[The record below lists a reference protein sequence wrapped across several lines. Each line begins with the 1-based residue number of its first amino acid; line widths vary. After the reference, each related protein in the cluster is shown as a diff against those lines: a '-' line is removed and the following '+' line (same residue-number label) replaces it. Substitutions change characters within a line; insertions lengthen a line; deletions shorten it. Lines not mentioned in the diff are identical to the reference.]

1 MAAVPK
7 IVPVL
12 WFDHQ
17 AEEAVNFYISL
28 FKNSRITEIVR
39 TAAETPSGNEIGSV
53 LTVGF
58 ELAGQE
64 FGALNGGPY
73 FTFNPSVSLFVNC
86 DTAAEVDTLFAR
98 LADGGSVLMPLEAYP
113 FSEKF
118 GWVKDKYGLSWQINL
133 GSRPQKITPFLLF
146 VGDQNGKAEKALK
159 FYTSLFDGGRIE
171 RIERY
176 LEDEEGGTPGSVK
189 HAVFYLG
196 AQEFMA
202 MDSALEHDFTFNEAI
217 SFMIVCRTQQEV
229 DYFWEKLTAH
239 PEAEQCGWLKDKYG
253 VSWQVTPAE
262 LLEMMKT
269 PDPEKAR
276 RVTEAFLPMKKLDLE
291 VLRKAYAEV

>member
-1 MAAVPK
+1 MAAPQK

-39 TAAETPSGNEIGSV
+39 AAAETPSGNEIGSV

-73 FTFNPSVSLFVNC
+73 FTFNPSISLFVNC
-86 DTAAEVDTLFAR
+86 DTAAEVEALFAR

-133 GSRPQKITPFLLF
+133 GSRPQKITPSLLF
-146 VGDQNGKAEKALK
+146 VGDQNSKAEEALR
-159 FYTSLFDGGRIE
+159 FYTSLFDGARIE

-176 LEDEEGGTPGSVK
+176 QEGEEGGTPGSVK
-189 HAVFYLG
+189 HAVCYLG

-217 SFMIVCRTQQEV
+217 SFMIVCQTQQEV
-229 DYFWEKLTAH
+229 DYFWEKLTAY
-239 PEAEQCGWLKDKYG
+239 PEAEQCGWLKDQYG

-276 RVTEAFLPMKKLDLE
+276 RVTEAFLPMKKLDLD
-291 VLRKAYAEV
+291 VLRKAYAGA